1 MRHTKLLFIVGVL
14 ISAVLFASCQA
25 NTYAKKRKDEKAM
38 LANYIKSHNLTIST
52 DSLLCDTM
60 PAPWPENFYFKT
72 YRGAYVRIVKRNLK
86 NDKPASG
93 RTLVMRYYLYNLPDD
108 KTPVFDNLD
117 SREGNYFVY
126 SHNGYAPCVGWNDA
140 IPFMRHDGECEMI
153 IESVIG
159 TDDQMMEVYSQKVKV
174 VSFTVSSN

>member
-1 MRHTKLLFIVGVL
+1 MRQTKLLFIVGVL
-14 ISAVLFASCQA
+14 LSAVLFASCQA

-38 LANYIKSHNLTIST
+38 LSNYIKDHNLTIST

-72 YRGAYVRIVKRNLK
+72 YRGAYVRITKRNLK
-86 NDKPASG
+86 NAKATTGLSV
-93 RTLVMRYYLYNLPDD
+93 VMRYYLYKLPDD
-108 KTPVFDNLD
+108 TTPIYDNLD
-117 SREGNYFVY
+117 SREGDVFVY
-126 SHNGYAPCVGWNDA
+126 SHNGYAPCEGWNDA

-159 TDDQMMEVYSQKVKV
+159 LENQMIEVFSEKVKV
-174 VSFTVSSN
+174 VSFTVCNN